1 MRSAASNE
9 MNELKVKERERA
21 RGMGWGKGGG
31 GENHRQRKRNIQPT
45 NKLINADNLINSG
58 CSNGDIC
65 VAAFFVFI

>member
-31 GENHRQRKRNIQPT
+31 RREPSTEKKKYPAYKQT
-45 NKLINADNLINSG
+45 Y
-58 CSNGDIC
+58 
-65 VAAFFVFI
+65 